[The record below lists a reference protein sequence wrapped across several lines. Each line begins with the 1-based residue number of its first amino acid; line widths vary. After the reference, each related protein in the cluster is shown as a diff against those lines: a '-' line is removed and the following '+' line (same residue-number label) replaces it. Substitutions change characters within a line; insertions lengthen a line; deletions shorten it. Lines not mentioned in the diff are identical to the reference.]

1 MTKIANSYEAVV
13 MISSKISEDERVAIV
28 TKLQELV
35 KKNASLEDVDEWGKK
50 RLAYLVNKESEAY
63 YVLFKFTA
71 ESTFPAEFERICK
84 ITTGVMRVLIVNE
97 SKQ

>member
-13 MISSKISEDERVAIV
+13 MISSKISEDERAAIV

-63 YVLFKFTA
+63 YVLFKFRA

>member
-1 MTKIANSYEAVV
+1 MTGIKNSYEAVV
-13 MISSKISEDERVAIV
+13 MLSSKLSDEERTAVV
-28 TKLQELV
+28 EKLQDLV
-35 KKNASLEDVDEWGKK
+35 KKSANLDEVDDWGKK

-84 ITTGVMRVLIVNE
+84 ITSGVMRVLVVNVSE
-97 SKQ
+97 Q

>member
-13 MISSKISEDERVAIV
+13 MISSKISEDERAAIV

-35 KKNASLEDVDEWGKK
+35 KKNASLDDVDEWGKK

-84 ITTGVMRVLIVNE
+84 ITAGVMRVLIVNE

>member
-13 MISSKISEDERVAIV
+13 MISSKISEDERAAIV

-35 KKNASLEDVDEWGKK
+35 KKNASLDDVDEWGKK